1 MIVTTRKTEEV
12 RINKPETS
20 ELTII
25 TMTDEAPGKGRITI
39 TGDGQTASCYW
50 NNMGALSVREFYL
63 ASTDAHIAGCLDP
76 FGTLFRKIDP
86 KTLTYIVVGDIEA
99 AENIDADQKLILMA
113 RTREFAPISD
123 VNGLQVLNGDLMT
136 AIYGPMWVN
145 QVNARFLGQ
154 HPLYTGLLSRIAVIR
169 SVLQG

>member
-12 RINKPETS
+12 RINNPETS
-20 ELTII
+20 EINTVI
-25 TMTDEAPGKGRITI
+25 MTDEAPGKGRITI

-50 NNMGALSVREFYL
+50 NNMGALTVREFFL

-86 KTLTYIVVGDIEA
+86 KTLTAIVVSDIDA
-99 AENIDADQKLILMA
+99 AKNIDDEQKVNLTA
-113 RTREFAPISD
+113 RTRKFAPISD

-145 QVNARFLGQ
+145 QVNERFLGQ
-154 HPLYTGLLSRIAVIR
+154 HPAYTGLLSRIAAIR
-169 SVLQG
+169 GVLAG